1 MSCIEIDACGTTG
14 ADLTIGLAWLTADG
28 LPVFESGDVAKIAI
42 RQKGA
47 VANDLEVTS
56 AAPSVNGSTIEFD
69 IVTGSI
75 TAYITAADM
84 DAIGSGICQYEMHKN
99 DTRFAGGKLAIT
111 QGLF

>member
-1 MSCIEIDACGTTG
+1 MSCIELDACGTTG
-14 ADLTIGLAWLTADG
+14 ADLTIGLAWLTAAG
-28 LPVFESGDVAKIAI
+28 IPVFESGDVAKIAI

-47 VANDLEVTS
+47 VANDLEITS
-56 AAPSVNGSTIEFD
+56 AAASANGSTIEFD
-69 IVTGSI
+69 IVTGAV

-84 DAIGSGICQYEMHKN
+84 DNIGSGICQYEMHKG